1 MKYITH
7 YIVFALVLLFST
19 QYSYAQS
26 KSVKKGDSYYKK
38 GEYYHALV
46 SYNYARTE
54 GESLDLNTQKKVANC
69 YYQLNDIQNAFETFA
84 AIQDKLTGEDV
95 LTYAMVTHRFGAYE
109 MAIEWYE
116 LAKKEGANPVKV
128 NELIESCKWA
138 LNNNVFLD
146 YRVNPS
152 NIFTFGQSFGIQFY
166 KGGVVYSSSS
176 SDEGSKK
183 VDKQGKTFLNLF
195 YSELVDNQIQPGELF
210 SKSLTFDYHIGAI
223 SFTSDYTTMYY
234 TRSVRVKGGQS
245 KLKIFKVIYDGKDWG
260 NEMELPFNSDDY
272 DCAHP
277 AVSPDD
283 KFLYFTSNMKGGY
296 GGKDLYKVERLRG
309 GSYGKVTNLGPDIN
323 TFGDEIFPFI
333 SKKNE
338 LYFAS
343 DGHLGFGGLDLYKAD
358 DVNGSWKNVSNLLK
372 PFNTERDDFGYVQNP
387 QDSNIGFLSS
397 NRLGNGDSDAIFYVS
412 YIGDGEEEKKEPE
425 PEPEPE
431 VGEVIKLE
439 ELPEEPVVEVAPQV
453 VPEIVEPP
461 VVDLSQYPS
470 VFNPIIKSTLGNTPV
485 EGIECQIIDDKTG
498 AVIVSSV
505 SNADGKYNLIIPDEY
520 RKDGQEFEL
529 VFAKDGEFNTKRMI
543 VNIMELE
550 DLSKNGVFITPI
562 FNDVELDDL
571 SDMVLY
577 YEGMELTEESV
588 KTLGRLAAYMKNHP
602 NVVIKLNS
610 HTDARGSKLSNLNA
624 SQAMGDKVEGMLEER
639 GINGDNMIPR
649 GYGERYLVNKC
660 KRGVVCDEADQ
671 LKNRRIE
678 VVVWRI
684 NK

>member
-1 MKYITH
+1 MKNITK
-7 YIVFALVLLFST
+7 YIVFALVLLLST
-19 QYSYAQS
+19 QHSYAQS

-38 GEYYHALV
+38 GEYYHALA
-46 SYNYARTE
+46 SYNYAKTE

-69 YYQLNDIQNAFETFA
+69 YYQLNDIQNAFEAFA
-84 AIQDKLTGEDV
+84 AIQDKLTGDDV
-95 LTYAMVTHRFGAYE
+95 LTYAMVTHRFGAYD

-116 LAKKEGANPVKV
+116 LAKKEGVNPVKI

-138 LNNNVFLD
+138 LENNEFVD

-176 SDEGSKK
+176 SEEGGKK
-183 VDKQGKTFLNLF
+183 VDRQGKTFLNLYF
-195 YSELVDNQIQPGELF
+195 SELKDNEIQPGELF

-223 SFTSDYTTMYY
+223 SFTSDYNIMYY

-245 KLKIFKVIYDGKDWG
+245 KLKIFKVEYDGKDWG
-260 NEMELPFNSDDY
+260 GEIELPFNSDEF

-283 KFLYFTSNMKGGY
+283 KFLYFTSNRKGGY
-296 GGKDLYKVERLRG
+296 GGKDLYKVECLRG
-309 GSYGKVTNLGPDIN
+309 GTYGKVINLGPDIN

-333 SKKNE
+333 SKDNE

-343 DGHLGFGGLDLYKAD
+343 DGHLGFGGLDLYRAD
-358 DVNGSWKNVSNLLK
+358 NVNGSWKNVSNLLK
-372 PFNTERDDFGYVQNP
+372 PFNSERDDFGYVQNP
-387 QDSNIGFLSS
+387 QDPNRGFLSS

-412 YIGDGEEEKKEPE
+412 YMGNGEEEKTEE
-425 PEPEPE
+425 VPE
-431 VGEVIKLE
+431 VGDVIKLE
-439 ELPEEPVVEVAPQV
+439 ELPEEPVVEPEPVTPVV
-453 VPEIVEPP
+453 VPEP
-461 VVDLSQYPS
+461 VVDLSKYPS
-470 VFNPIIKSTLGNTPV
+470 AFNPIIKSTMGNTPV
-485 EGIECQIIDDKTG
+485 EGVECQIIDDKTG
-498 AVIVSSV
+498 AMISSSL
-505 SNADGKYNLIIPDEY
+505 SNTEGKYAITIPDDY
-520 RKDGQEFEL
+520 RKEGQEFEL
-529 VFAKDGEFNTKRMI
+529 VFAKDGEYNTKRMI

-588 KTLGRLAAYMKNHP
+588 KTLGRLASYMKNHP
-602 NVVIKLNS
+602 NVVIKLNT
-610 HTDARGSKLSNLNA
+610 HTDARGSKMSNLNA
-624 SQAMGDKVEGMLEER
+624 SQAMGEKVEGMLEER
-639 GINGDNMIPR
+639 GISGDNMIPR